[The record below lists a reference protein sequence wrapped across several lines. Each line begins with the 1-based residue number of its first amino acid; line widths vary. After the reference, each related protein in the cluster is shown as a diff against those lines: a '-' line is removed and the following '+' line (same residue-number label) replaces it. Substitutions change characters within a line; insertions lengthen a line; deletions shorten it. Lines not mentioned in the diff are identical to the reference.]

1 MNKMH
6 PVLSFASM
14 LVLSIIVLSGVF
26 ALGGAMA
33 RGSARL
39 LRKESLQEQKVRAL
53 GRRSVARRT

>member
-14 LVLSIIVLSGVF
+14 LTLSIVVLAGVF
-26 ALGGAMA
+26 SLGGAVS
-33 RGSARL
+33 RGCARL

-53 GRRSVARRT
+53 GRRAR